1 MPLHS
6 FLICFYA
13 VLTLFSENI
22 SEVSVNVI
30 WRLLV
35 VLTLCTGILLILLR
49 GFTKDWQK
57 SGLILSYL
65 LLLFL
70 TYGHLYNF
78 LKGISV
84 DGFYIF
90 RHRYLTIIWLILGVS
105 GTILIYRIKTGSS
118 FSIFANT
125 MSVIILVFPVY
136 DIGLHI
142 SREYVYSSTSETQT
156 TSSLHLPVG
165 QQAPDVYFIV
175 LDAYGR
181 ADVLLEVF
189 GLDNSGFIRELEN
202 MGFYVVPCSQ
212 SNYARTRL
220 SIASTLNM
228 DYIQN
233 LAPDLQADEVSFWV
247 KPYLLNGQVRTLFEE
262 LGYETVAF
270 SYRFKW
276 LNWQNADY
284 FLQPGEKSSIQL
296 QLGSVL
302 TPFEELFLNTT
313 FARALID
320 LGLTG
325 AQASSAPSHREFAL
339 YMLDTLPKIPK
350 ISAPKFIYAHLVLP
364 HPPFVFGPNG
374 EEMNI
379 GMNLEEMN
387 DVAFYEDEVMRA
399 GFHDQTLYTN
409 RRIVPI
415 LRSIIQESPVP
426 PVIVLESD
434 HGPTGY
440 GGAQNRM
447 ANFMAYYFPAKD
459 ASRLAYSSITPV
471 NSFRL
476 VFNTYFG
483 GNYPLVEDISY
494 FSPYTS
500 DLDYEI
506 IPNTCA
512 QE

>member
-1 MPLHS
+1 MPLYP
-6 FLICFYA
+6 FLIGIYA
-13 VLTLFSENI
+13 VLMLFSENI
-22 SEVSVNVI
+22 SEVSVSVI

-35 VLTLCTGILLILLR
+35 ILTLCIGVLLILLR

-84 DGFYIF
+84 DGFFIF
-90 RHRYLTIIWLILGVS
+90 RHRYVAVIWLILGIF
-105 GTILIYRIKTGSS
+105 GTILIYRIKNGSS
-118 FSIFANT
+118 FSVFANT

-136 DIGLHI
+136 NIGLNI
-142 SREYVYSSTSETQT
+142 GREYAYRSTSETQT

-181 ADVLLEVF
+181 ADVLQEIF
-189 GLDNSGFIRELEN
+189 GLDNSEFIRELEN

-220 SIASTLNM
+220 SVASTLNM

-233 LAPDLQADEVSFWV
+233 LAPDLQADEISFWV
-247 KPYLLNGQVRTLFEE
+247 KPYLLNGRVRTLFEE
-262 LGYETVAF
+262 LGYETVGF
-270 SYRFKW
+270 STRFKW

-296 QLGSVL
+296 QLGSIL
-302 TPFEELFLNTT
+302 TPFEELFLDTT
-313 FARALID
+313 FARAIID
-320 LGLTG
+320 LGLSE
-325 AQASSAPSHREFAL
+325 AQVSSAPSHRETAL
-339 YMLDTLPKIPK
+339 YILDTLPRIPK
-350 ISAPKFIYAHLVLP
+350 ISGPKFIYVHLVLP
-364 HPPFVFGPNG
+364 HPPIIFGPNG
-374 EEMNI
+374 EEINI
-379 GMNLEEMN
+379 DRNREATN
-387 DVAFYEDEVMRA
+387 DVALYQDEAMRT
-399 GFHDQTLYTN
+399 GFRDQTVYTN
-409 RRIVPI
+409 HRIAPI
-415 LRSIIQESPVP
+415 LRSIIKESPVP

-440 GGAQNRM
+440 GGVQNRM

-459 ASRLAYSSITPV
+459 ASHLAYPSITPV

-483 GNYPLVEDISY
+483 GNYPLLGDISY

-512 QE
+512 QK

>member
-1 MPLHS
+1 MPLYP
-6 FLICFYA
+6 FLIGIYA

-30 WRLLV
+30 WRPLV
-35 VLTLCTGILLILLR
+35 VLTLCAGILLILLR

-70 TYGHLYNF
+70 TYGHVYDF

-84 DGFYIF
+84 DGFHVF
-90 RHRYLTIIWLILGVS
+90 RHRYLTIIWLVLGIS
-105 GTILIYRIKTGSS
+105 GTILLYLIKSRSS
-118 FSIFANT
+118 FSLFVNT
-125 MSVIILVFPVY
+125 MSIIILFFPLY
-136 DIGLHI
+136 HIGSYM

-156 TSSLHLPVG
+156 ISSLHLPVG

-181 ADVLLEVF
+181 ADVLWDVF

-202 MGFYVVPCSQ
+202 IGFYVVPCSQ

-220 SIASTLNM
+220 SVASTLNM

-233 LAPDLQADEVSFWV
+233 LAPDLLADEVSFWV
-247 KPYLLNGQVRTLFEE
+247 KPYLLNGQVRTAFEE

-270 SYRFKW
+270 SNRFKW
-276 LNWQNADY
+276 LNWPDADY
-284 FLQPGEKSSIQL
+284 FLHPGEKSSIQL

-313 FARALID
+313 FARAIID
-320 LGLTG
+320 LGLAG
-325 AQASSAPSHREFAL
+325 AQVSSAPSHREFAL

-350 ISAPKFIYAHLVLP
+350 ISGPKFIYAHLVLP

-374 EEMNI
+374 EEINI
-379 GMNLEEMN
+379 GSNREAQN
-387 DVAFYEDEVMRA
+387 DVVFYEDGAMRT
-399 GFHDQTLYTN
+399 GFRDQTVYTN
-409 RRIVPI
+409 HRII
-415 LRSIIQESPVP
+415 SLLRSIIKESPVP
-426 PVIVLESD
+426 PIIVLESD

-440 GGAQNRM
+440 GGDHNRM
-447 ANFMAYYFPAKD
+447 ANFMAYYFPARD
-459 ASRLAYSSITPV
+459 ASHLAYPSITPV

-476 VFNTYFG
+476 VFNAYFG
-483 GNYPLVEDISY
+483 GNYPLLEDISY

-506 IPNTCA
+506 IPNACA
-512 QE
+512 QN

>member
-1 MPLHS
+1 MPLYP

-13 VLTLFSENI
+13 VLALFSENI
-22 SEVSVNVI
+22 SEVSVNAI

-35 VLTLCTGILLILLR
+35 VLILCIGILLILLR

-70 TYGHLYNF
+70 TYGHTYNF

-84 DGFYIF
+84 DGFYVF
-90 RHRYLTIIWLILGVS
+90 RHRYLIIIWLILGVS
-105 GTILIYRIKTGSS
+105 GTLLIHRMKSRS
-118 FSIFANT
+118 EFSIFANT
-125 MSVIILVFPVY
+125 MSVIILFFPLY
-136 DIGLHI
+136 HIGVHM
-142 SREYVYSSTSETQT
+142 SREYVYRSTVETQT

-181 ADVLLEVF
+181 ADVLLEIF
-189 GLDNSGFIRELEN
+189 GLDNSEFIRELED

-220 SIASTLNM
+220 SVASTLNM

-233 LAPDLQADEVSFWV
+233 LAPDLQADEISFWV
-247 KPYLLNGQVRTLFEE
+247 KPYLLHGEVRTLFEE

-270 SYRFKW
+270 SNRFKW
-276 LNWQNADY
+276 LNWEDADY
-284 FLQPGEKSSIQL
+284 FLEPGEKSSMQL
-296 QLGSVL
+296 QFGSIL
-302 TPFEELFLNTT
+302 TPFEELFLDTT
-313 FARALID
+313 FARAIID
-320 LGLTG
+320 LGLSK
-325 AQASSAPSHREFAL
+325 ARVSSAPSQRETAL
-339 YMLDTLPKIPK
+339 HILDTLPKIPK
-350 ISAPKFIYAHLVLP
+350 ISGSKFIYVHLVLP
-364 HPPFVFGPNG
+364 HPPIIFGPNG
-374 EEMNI
+374 EEINI
-379 GMNLEEMN
+379 DTNRETMN
-387 DVAFYEDEVMRA
+387 DVALYKDEAMRT
-399 GFHDQTLYTN
+399 GFRDQTLYTN
-409 RRIVPI
+409 HRIVPV
-415 LRSIIQESPVP
+415 LRSIIKESPVP

-440 GGAQNRM
+440 GGSQNRM
-447 ANFMAYYFPAKD
+447 ANLMAYYFPAKD
-459 ASRLAYSSITPV
+459 VSHPAYPSITPV

-483 GNYPLVEDISY
+483 GDYPLLEDVSY

-506 IPNTCA
+506 VPNTCA
-512 QE
+512 QK